1 MDEPPF
7 GIIARQLLN
16 GQVVPL
22 LGAGA
27 SSGSRPT
34 GAEWNA
40 KEARFLPRG
49 SELAKFLAT
58 QSSFPSTDQHD
69 LGDLPKVASYFV
81 DTSGRRPLRQ
91 YLSEIFNKDF
101 EVCEIHRF
109 LAELSVPLLIVTTNY
124 DDLIE
129 RAFAQ
134 AGKPFDLVIHPTDR
148 KEVEASV
155 LWWKHG
161 AAEPQIVTPNT
172 LYIDLQTTT
181 VVYKMHGSV
190 DRLLDKWHSY
200 VVSEEDYIDFLSR
213 MTSQTAV
220 PALFAA
226 HFRPRQFLFL
236 GYSLSDWNFRVVLR
250 NLETPLPGHAAGAG
264 DEAADELRS
273 WAIQYQPSKLEQKLW
288 DRRHVNIYDCDINEF
303 TRRLRQAVQ
312 EQA

>member
-1 MDEPPF
+1 MDDEPPF
-7 GIIARQLLN
+7 GIIARLLLD

-27 SSGSRPT
+27 SAGSRPT
-34 GAEWNA
+34 GANWDS
-40 KEARFLPRG
+40 KEGKFLPRG
-49 SELAKFLAT
+49 SELATFLARE
-58 QSSFPSTDQHD
+58 SSFPSTDEHD
-69 LGDLPKVASYFV
+69 RGDLPKVASYFV
-81 DTSGRRPLRQ
+81 DASGRPRLRQ
-91 YLSEIFNKDF
+91 FLSKIFNKDF
-101 EVCEIHRF
+101 EVCEIHHF

-134 AGKPFDLVIHPTDR
+134 AGKSFDLVVHPTDR

-155 LWWKHG
+155 LWWQHG
-161 AAEPQIVTPNT
+161 TTEPQIVTPNT
-172 LYIDLQTTT
+172 LNIDLEKTT
-181 VVYKMHGSV
+181 VIYKMHGSV
-190 DRLLDKWHSY
+190 DRQLDKWHSY

-250 NLETPLPGHAAGAG
+250 NLETPLPGQVVGAG
-264 DEAADELRS
+264 VEAEEELRS
-273 WAIQYQPSKLEQKLW
+273 WAIQYQPSRLEQKLW
-288 DRRHVNIYDCDINEF
+288 DRRNVNIYDLDINEF
-303 TRRLRQAVQ
+303 TRRLRQAVH
-312 EQA
+312 EA